1 VILGRA
7 FVICEGSGFGLEFH
21 AMWEALTTA
30 VTAVAIGEI
39 GDKTQLLTL
48 VLAARF
54 PKQAWA
60 IISGIVV
67 ATLANHAAAVA
78 LGAWSAHWLTPE
90 ILRWVLGLSFV
101 ALAAWALFP
110 DKLDDGEVKLA
121 RNAFIA
127 TTVAFFIAE
136 IGDKTQVATVL
147 IAARYPAFPVEV
159 VIGTTLGMVLAN
171 APVIWAGEK
180 LLARVSMKL
189 VRMVAALIFVALGL
203 AVMVFGLPQF

>member
-1 VILGRA
+1 
-7 FVICEGSGFGLEFH
+7 
-21 AMWEALTTA
+21 MWEALTTA

-60 IISGIVV
+60 IITGIVV

-78 LGAWSAHWLTPE
+78 LGAWSAHWVTPE
-90 ILRWVLGLSFV
+90 ILRWILGLSFV

-121 RNAFIA
+121 RNALIA

-147 IAARYPAFPVEV
+147 IAARYPGFPVEV

-171 APVIWAGEK
+171 APVIWVGEK
-180 LLARVSMKL
+180 LLARVSMKM
-189 VRMVAALIFVALGL
+189 VRIVAALIFAALGL
-203 AVMVFGLPQF
+203 AVLVFGLPDF

>member
-1 VILGRA
+1 
-7 FVICEGSGFGLEFH
+7 
-21 AMWEALTTA
+21 MWEAFTTA
-30 VTAVAIGEI
+30 TAAVAIGEI

-60 IISGIVV
+60 IIAGIVI

-110 DKLDDGEVKLA
+110 DRLDDGEVKLA

-127 TTVAFFIAE
+127 TTIAFFIAE
-136 IGDKTQVATVL
+136 IGDKTQVVTVL
-147 IAARYPAFPVEV
+147 IAARYPGFPVEV

-171 APVIWAGEK
+171 APVIWVGEK

-189 VRMVAALIFVALGL
+189 VRIVAALIFVALGL
-203 AVMVFGLPQF
+203 AVLVFGLPQF